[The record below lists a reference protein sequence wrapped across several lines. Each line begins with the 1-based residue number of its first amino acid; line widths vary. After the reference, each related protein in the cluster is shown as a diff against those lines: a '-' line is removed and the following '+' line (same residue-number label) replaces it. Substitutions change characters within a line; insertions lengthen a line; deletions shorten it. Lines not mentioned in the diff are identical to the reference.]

1 MTVLI
6 FLIFDI
12 KSDCCQVSVNF
23 LDMRLP
29 SQGSNGVC
37 EAWVQL
43 EEPEDDHLG
52 SLIGG
57 DVLAFPV
64 II

>member
-1 MTVLI
+1 MISMTV
-6 FLIFDI
+6 LIFDI

-57 DVLAFPV
+57 DVLSFSA